1 MLENQVGKRYAEAL
15 SANISDTSLLEKA
28 LENLKSFDEA
38 VKTEPQLDQF
48 FKHPSMALEKKNKV
62 VEDIC
67 SRLGVDEKVSNLM
80 TLLNDRDR
88 MLYLGKI
95 VEYFELEVDSRLNR
109 MRVHVTSAHPLTTA
123 NTDRLKVALNKI
135 LGKTILIDTDVD
147 ESLIG
152 GIMLRIGDQVA
163 DDTIRNRL
171 EILKRT
177 IENEEV
183 A

>member
-15 SANISDTSLLEKA
+15 SGNISDTGTLEKA
-28 LENLKSFDEA
+28 LENLRSFNEA
-38 VKTEPQLDQF
+38 MFTEPELARF
-48 FKHPSMALEKKNKV
+48 FEHPSISSEKKQNVVKEICDRLEVDGKV
-62 VEDIC
+62 T
-67 SRLGVDEKVSNLM
+67 NMM
-80 TLLNDRDR
+80 TLLNERGKV
-88 MLYLGKI
+88 LFLGKI
-95 VEYFELEVDSRLNR
+95 VEYFEQVVDRRLNQT
-109 MRVHVTSAHPLTTA
+109 RVQVTSAHPLTTE
-123 NTDRLKVALNKI
+123 NIDRLKTALNKI
-135 LGKTILIDTDVD
+135 LGKTILIDTEVD

-177 IENEEV
+177 IEKEEV

>member
-15 SANISDTSLLEKA
+15 SGSISDNGALEKA
-28 LENLKSFDEA
+28 LENLKSINEA
-38 VKTEPQLDQF
+38 MNLEPELARF
-48 FKHPSMALEKKNKV
+48 FEHPSISADKKKIV
-62 VEDIC
+62 VQEIC
-67 SRLGVDEKVSNLM
+67 SKLGVEGSVANM
-80 TLLNDRDR
+80 MILLNERGKI
-88 MLYLGKI
+88 LFLGKI
-95 VEYFELEVDSRLNR
+95 VEYFENVVDRRLNR
-109 MRVHVTSAHPLTTA
+109 TRVQVTSAYPLSSA
-123 NTDRLKVALNKI
+123 NIDRLKAALNKI
-135 LGKTILIDTDVD
+135 LGKTILIDTEVD

-177 IENEEV
+177 IEKEEV

>member
-15 SANISDTSLLEKA
+15 SGNILDAGALEKA
-28 LENLKSFDEA
+28 LGNLKAFNEA
-38 VKTEPQLDQF
+38 MTIEPELARF
-48 FKHPSMALEKKNKV
+48 FEHPSISLDKKKNV
-62 VEDIC
+62 VDELC
-67 SRLGVDEKVSNLM
+67 SRLAVDAKVSNLM
-80 TLLNDRDR
+80 ALLNERGKI
-88 MLYLGKI
+88 LFLGKI
-95 VEYFELEVDSRLNR
+95 VEYFENEVDNRLNR
-109 MRVHVTSAHPLTTA
+109 MRVHVTSAHPLTPA
-123 NTDRLKVALNKI
+123 NTDRLKAALNKI

-177 IENEEV
+177 IEKEEV

>member
-15 SANISDTSLLEKA
+15 SGNISDTGTLEKA
-28 LENLKSFDEA
+28 LENLRSFDEA
-38 VKTEPQLDQF
+38 MFTEPELARF
-48 FKHPSMALEKKNKV
+48 FEHPSISSEKKQNV
-62 VEDIC
+62 VKEIC
-67 SRLGVDEKVSNLM
+67 DRLEVDEKVTNMM
-80 TLLNDRDR
+80 TLLNERGKV
-88 MLYLGKI
+88 LFLGKI
-95 VEYFELEVDSRLNR
+95 VEYFEQVVDRRLNQT
-109 MRVHVTSAHPLTTA
+109 RVQVTSAHPLTTE
-123 NTDRLKVALNKI
+123 NIDRLKTALNKI
-135 LGKTILIDTDVD
+135 LGKTILIDTEVD

-177 IENEEV
+177 IEKEEV

>member
-1 MLENQVGKRYAEAL
+1 M
-15 SANISDTSLLEKA
+15 
-28 LENLKSFDEA
+28 
-38 VKTEPQLDQF
+38 
-48 FKHPSMALEKKNKV
+48 
-62 VEDIC
+62 
-67 SRLGVDEKVSNLM
+67 
-80 TLLNDRDR
+80 
-88 MLYLGKI
+88 
-95 VEYFELEVDSRLNR
+95 NR
-109 MRVHVTSAHPLTTA
+109 MRVYVTSAHPLTTA
-123 NTDRLKVALNKI
+123 NTDRLKAALNKI

>member
-15 SANISDTSLLEKA
+15 SGNISDTGTLQKA
-28 LENLKSFDEA
+28 LENLRSFNEA
-38 VKTEPQLDQF
+38 MFTEPELARF
-48 FKHPSMALEKKNKV
+48 FEHPSISSEKKQNV
-62 VEDIC
+62 VKEIC
-67 SRLGVDEKVSNLM
+67 DRLEVDEKVTNMM
-80 TLLNDRDR
+80 TLLNERGKV
-88 MLYLGKI
+88 LFLGKI
-95 VEYFELEVDSRLNR
+95 VEYFEQVVDRRLNQT
-109 MRVHVTSAHPLTTA
+109 RVQVTSAHPLTTE
-123 NTDRLKVALNKI
+123 NIDRLKTALNKI
-135 LGKTILIDTDVD
+135 LGKTILIDTEVD

-177 IENEEV
+177 IEKEEG

>member
-15 SANISDTSLLEKA
+15 SGNIPDTGTLEKA
-28 LENLKSFDEA
+28 LESLKAFNEA
-38 VKTEPQLDQF
+38 MKTEPQLKQF
-48 FKHPSMALEKKNKV
+48 FKHPSISSEKKKNV
-62 VEDIC
+62 VHDIC
-67 SRLGVDEKVSNLM
+67 GRLAVSEKVSNLM
-80 TLLNDRDR
+80 TLLNERGR
-88 MLYLGKI
+88 MLFLGKI
-95 VEYFELEVDSRLNR
+95 VEYFELEVDNRLNR
-109 MRVHVTSAHPLTTA
+109 MRVQVTSAHPLTTA
-123 NTDRLKVALNKI
+123 NTDRLKAALNKI
-135 LGKTILIDTDVD
+135 LGKTILIDTEVD

>member
-1 MLENQVGKRYAEAL
+1 
-15 SANISDTSLLEKA
+15 
-28 LENLKSFDEA
+28 
-38 VKTEPQLDQF
+38 
-48 FKHPSMALEKKNKV
+48 
-62 VEDIC
+62 
-67 SRLGVDEKVSNLM
+67 
-80 TLLNDRDR
+80 

-95 VEYFELEVDSRLNR
+95 VEYFELEVDARMNR

-123 NTDRLKVALNKI
+123 NIERLKVALNKI

-147 ESLIG
+147 DSLIG

-163 DDTIRNRL
+163 DDSIRNRL

>member
-123 NTDRLKVALNKI
+123 NTDRLKAALNKI